1 MVAHGRVGM
10 PLDYRRYRSHP
21 CPCGVKAQQNPHE
34 CGSEH
39 GQSGVH
45 SEAHAARGCV
55 ADGAS
60 HGQQRHHGHDRAPDA
75 CDDERG
81 RDPCPRQG
89 AAVAHRGFDGAGSA
103 PVCDHEPERDNCG
116 RTEGDCGDGILPE
129 NNGSADQREDGHER
143 QQRPAPGQPGAFD
156 L

>member
-1 MVAHGRVGM
+1 MVSSATTATIAHQTHVTTNAAGTPAPGR
-10 PLDYRRYRSHP
+10 
-21 CPCGVKAQQNPHE
+21 
-34 CGSEH
+34 
-39 GQSGVH
+39 
-45 SEAHAARGCV
+45 
-55 ADGAS
+55 
-60 HGQQRHHGHDRAPDA
+60 
-75 CDDERG
+75 
-81 RDPCPRQG
+81 G